1 VIAVL
6 LVVVGPVVMDGCLLS
21 VFVLSAVF
29 SDIATGRSLVNE
41 FARDVHKQDL

>member
-6 LVVVGPVVMDGCLLS
+6 LVVVGPVVIDVRLLS
-21 VFVLSAVF
+21 VFVLPAVF
-29 SDIATGRSLVNE
+29 SDTATGRTLVNE